1 MLRRLLRPNTHALQ
15 AVRRLATEREAQLE
29 QRLRS
34 ALQATKVVVKDVSG
48 GCGAMFQ
55 LEVESPLFKGVPLV
69 KQHRMVKEVS
79 AGRTHGALL
88 RMAC

>member
-1 MLRRLLRPNTHALQ
+1 MLRSLLRPNTHALQ

-69 KQHRMVKEVS
+69 KQHRMVKEVR
-79 AGRTHGALL
+79 AGCAAWL
-88 RMAC
+88 RMAF